1 VGSETIVTDDA
12 RRATLSRIAREA
24 SVSMSTV
31 SKVLNGRPGVS
42 GATRAR
48 VEELLLR
55 HAYNRRGGGDNSSA
69 AFIELV
75 INSLESEWALELI
88 RGVDRAARANGLS
101 VVLTRSSNRHTL
113 DAGWIEG
120 VIRRRPVGVVMILAD
135 LSAEHKKQLR
145 TRNIPFVLVDPT
157 GDPAPDVPS
166 IGSANWSGGLAATR
180 HLIDLGHRR
189 IAIITGPA
197 DMMCSHA
204 RVSGFRSAMS
214 AAGIP
219 VREEYVI
226 GGEFRRDIGL
236 EAATRLMALAEPPTA
251 IFASSDMQALGVYEA
266 ARTLGLR
273 IPDDLSVV
281 GYDDLPVAQWLGPP
295 LTTVRQPLVEMAEEA
310 TQLAIRLRSGAEEQ
324 RNLRV
329 DLATRLIERDSARP
343 PQK

>member
-1 VGSETIVTDDA
+1 
-12 RRATLSRIAREA
+12 
-24 SVSMSTV
+24 
-31 SKVLNGRPGVS
+31 
-42 GATRAR
+42 
-48 VEELLLR
+48 
-55 HAYNRRGGGDNSSA
+55 
-69 AFIELV
+69 
-75 INSLESEWALELI
+75 
-88 RGVDRAARANGLS
+88 
-101 VVLTRSSNRHTL
+101 VLTRSSNRRTL
-113 DAGWIEG
+113 GADWIEG
-120 VIRRRPVGVVMILAD
+120 VLRRRPVGVVMILAD
-135 LSAEHKKQLR
+135 LSAEHKQQLR

-189 IAIITGPA
+189 IAIVTGPA

-204 RVSGFRSAMS
+204 RVSGFRSAMA

-226 GGEFRRDIGL
+226 GGEFRRDVGL
-236 EAATRLMALAEPPTA
+236 QAGARLMALAEPPTA
-251 IFASSDMQALGVYEA
+251 IFASSDMQALGIYEA

-281 GYDDLPVAQWLGPP
+281 GYDDLPIAQWLGPP

-310 TQLAIRLRSGAEEQ
+310 AQLVIRLRSGVEEQ

-329 DLATRLIERDSARP
+329 DLATELMKRDSTRP
-343 PQK
+343 PLR